1 MTADENVDGN
11 VGVEAQLF
19 LQLIGADEDPTD
31 AAVLEATA
39 ELIGER
45 GERAV
50 TMTDI
55 GERSGVARATIFRH
69 FGSKQAVID
78 RTLQRELRKFVV
90 DLITASAECESRS
103 DTLAELIV
111 HAVVFAHTNPAVRR
125 LVDAEPER
133 LVQFA
138 RSAKPVEPMAIARA
152 LISGLV
158 KRFENPT
165 DRLDIQHVADLV
177 AHLAIAY
184 ALVPNSSMD
193 LADED
198 RLRTTM
204 RALLSGL

>member
-1 MTADENVDGN
+1 M
-11 VGVEAQLF
+11 EAQLF

-31 AAVLEATA
+31 ADVLEATA

-90 DLITASAECESRS
+90 DLINASAECETRS
-103 DTLAELIV
+103 DVLAELIV
-111 HAVVFAHTNPAVRR
+111 HAVLFAHHNPAVRR

-133 LVQFA
+133 LVQYA
-138 RSAKPVEPMAIARA
+138 RSEKSPEPMVIARA

-158 KRFENPT
+158 KRFET
-165 DRLDIQHVADLV
+165 WSGRGDVEHMADVV

-184 ALVPNSSMD
+184 ALVPNSSID

-198 RLRTTM
+198 HLRTTM
-204 RALLSGL
+204 RTLLAGW

>member
-1 MTADENVDGN
+1 M
-11 VGVEAQLF
+11 EAQLF
-19 LQLIGADEDPTD
+19 LELIGADDDPTD
-31 AAVLEATA
+31 ACVLEAAA

-111 HAVVFAHTNPAVRR
+111 LAVVFAHTNPAVRR

-138 RSAKPVEPMAIARA
+138 RSATPVEPMVIARA

-158 KRFENPT
+158 KRFQTPN
-165 DRLDIQHVADLV
+165 DRLDVEHVADLV

-204 RALLSGL
+204 RALLCGL